1 MSGELL
7 FKILVIAILLFILLS
22 LSGGLFFLIKDK
34 KKNSILGNSDF
45 LAKNNLLGLS
55 NSSELAKND
64 FKNYMNYHL
73 DLSTAKPLNK
83 FENYPREYSV

>member
-1 MSGELL
+1 
-7 FKILVIAILLFILLS
+7 
-22 LSGGLFFLIKDK
+22 
-34 KKNSILGNSDF
+34 
-45 LAKNNLLGLS
+45 LGLS

-83 FENYPREYSV
+83 FENYPREYSVQGTNIDYNYKNLD

>member
-34 KKNSILGNSDF
+34 KKSNKMVTSLSF
-45 LAKNNLLGLS
+45 RVGLS
-55 NSSELAKND
+55 IVL
-64 FKNYMNYHL
+64 FFLLFYG
-73 DLSTAKPLNK
+73 
-83 FENYPREYSV
+83 FYSGLIHPHGI

>member
-34 KKNSILGNSDF
+34 KKSNKMVTSLS
-45 LAKNNLLGLS
+45 LRVGLS
-55 NSSELAKND
+55 IIL
-64 FKNYMNYHL
+64 FFLLFYG
-73 DLSTAKPLNK
+73 
-83 FENYPREYSV
+83 FYSGLIHPHGI

>member
-34 KKNSILGNSDF
+34 KKNSNRMVTSLSFRI
-45 LAKNNLLGLS
+45 GLS
-55 NSSELAKND
+55 LLL
-64 FKNYMNYHL
+64 FFLLFYG
-73 DLSTAKPLNK
+73 
-83 FENYPREYSV
+83 FYSGLIHPHGM

>member
-34 KKNSILGNSDF
+34 KKSNKMVTSLSLRI
-45 LAKNNLLGLS
+45 GLS
-55 NSSELAKND
+55 IVL
-64 FKNYMNYHL
+64 FFLLFYG
-73 DLSTAKPLNK
+73 
-83 FENYPREYSV
+83 FYSGLIHPHGI

>member
-34 KKNSILGNSDF
+34 KKSNKMVTSLS
-45 LAKNNLLGLS
+45 LRVGLS
-55 NSSELAKND
+55 IVL
-64 FKNYMNYHL
+64 FFLLFYG
-73 DLSTAKPLNK
+73 
-83 FENYPREYSV
+83 FYSGLIHPHGM

>member
-34 KKNSILGNSDF
+34 KKNSNRMVTSLSF
-45 LAKNNLLGLS
+45 RVGLS
-55 NSSELAKND
+55 LLL
-64 FKNYMNYHL
+64 FFLLFYG
-73 DLSTAKPLNK
+73 
-83 FENYPREYSV
+83 FYSGLIHPHNM